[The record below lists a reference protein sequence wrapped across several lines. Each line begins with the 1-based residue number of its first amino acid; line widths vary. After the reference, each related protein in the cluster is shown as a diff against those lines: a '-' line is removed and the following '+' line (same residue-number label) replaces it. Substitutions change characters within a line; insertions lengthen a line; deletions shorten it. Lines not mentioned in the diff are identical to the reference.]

1 MAFKYKIAVLGPIPR
16 DHITTFRGEIIKKYG
31 GINHATI
38 ALARL
43 LDKKSTIIPVAH
55 VRKKDEQ
62 PIKKILKNYTN
73 VDVHHID
80 SKVDQGDVIKLR
92 FIDKNKRL
100 EKQTGFMNP
109 INPEDVENL
118 MDCDAFIIL
127 PVTDFE
133 ISLETLKFIKT
144 HSKGLVIFD
153 AHGPTTIVTSSGDR
167 LMKFWID
174 RDNWLSYI
182 DILKLNLDEAKC
194 SWFHKEYKPEKLEKG
209 YQFDLANVPP
219 FAQHCLDIGVK
230 AVYLTLDERGCIS
243 YFKKNKQIKEQST
256 PAIKVENIVDTT
268 GCGDA
273 FAAGL
278 AFGILTT
285 GDYIKAAQYGNA
297 VGAQRTQGKD
307 FSVFK
312 TFAETKQMID
322 KAYGEN

>member
-1 MAFKYKIAVLGPIPR
+1 MGFQYKIAVLGPIPR
-16 DHITTFRGEIIKKYG
+16 DHITTFKGEIIKKYG

-38 ALARL
+38 ALAKL
-43 LDKKSTIIPVAH
+43 LDTKSKIIPVAH

-73 VDVHHID
+73 VDIHHID
-80 SKVDQGDVIKLR
+80 SKVDQGDVIKLH

-109 INPEDVENL
+109 INPEDVKNL
-118 MDCDAFIIL
+118 MDCNAFIIL

-133 ISLETLKFIKT
+133 ISLETLKFIKKY
-144 HSKGLVIFD
+144 SKGLIIFD
-153 AHGPTTIVTSSGDR
+153 AHGPTTIVTSSGNR

-174 RDNWLSYI
+174 RDNWLPYI

-194 SWFHKEYKPEKLEKG
+194 SWFRKEYEAAELEKD
-209 YQFDLANVPP
+209 YQFSLIDASP
-219 FAQHCLDIGVK
+219 FARHCLNMGVK
-230 AVYLTLDERGCIS
+230 AVYLTLDERGCIA
-243 YFKKNKQIKEQST
+243 YFKKNKQIKKQSVS
-256 PAIKVENIVDTT
+256 AIKVKNIVDTT

-285 GDYIKAAQYGNA
+285 KDYIKAAQYGNA

-307 FSVFK
+307 FNVFK
-312 TFAETKQMID
+312 SFAETKQMVD
-322 KAYGEN
+322 KAYV